1 MSSAM
6 SSVLG
11 GAMSMMTTAAP
22 EPAAAE
28 AGGQP
33 RRLSVI
39 SEANYNS
46 ADELEGADKHFEDCQ
61 EAHDHEADVPVHLD
75 QSDPSV
81 GSESENRD
89 NAQNEAHEDA
99 SSSQDAQDEAAPV
112 EEKTAK
118 AQKKK
123 KKKKR

>member
-1 MSSAM
+1 MECQSALD
-6 SSVLG
+6 SCL
-11 GAMSMMTTAAP
+11 
-22 EPAAAE
+22 
-28 AGGQP
+28 Q
-33 RRLSVI
+33 
-39 SEANYNS
+39 
-46 ADELEGADKHFEDCQ
+46 GADKHFEDCQ

-89 NAQNEAHEDA
+89 NAQVLPLTLQSLARDSFFSLLSALVLILLSLQNEAHEDA
-99 SSSQDAQDEAAPV
+99 SSSQDAQDETAPM
-112 EEKTAK
+112 EEKTTK